1 MPRALPARALPAMP
15 ASPST
20 LWLTLRRRYPNT
32 RAKVRTSV
40 RVRADARAEA
50 AQAKTPAKPREVAQP
65 TEASR
70 LNSSNQALAAH
81 IWAGLGRFRQGG
93 TASALCR
100 ASGRSGD
107 SSFGQSLVCCGCR
120 AFGGLDG

>member
-40 RVRADARAEA
+40 RARADARAEV
-50 AQAKTPAKPREVAQP
+50 AQAKTPAKAREVAQP

-70 LNSSNQALAAH
+70 INNSNQTLAAH
-81 IWAGLGRFRQGG
+81 IGGRLGRFREGG
-93 TASALCR
+93 TASVLSQEILCR
-100 ASGRSGD
+100 
-107 SSFGQSLVCCGCR
+107 
-120 AFGGLDG
+120 

>member
-20 LWLTLRRRYPNT
+20 LWLTLKRRYPNT

-40 RVRADARAEA
+40 RVRVGARAEA
-50 AQAKTPAKPREVAQP
+50 AQAKTPAKAREVAQP

-70 LNSSNQALAAH
+70 LPPCSNRAPGARLGGRLA
-81 IWAGLGRFRQGG
+81 QY
-93 TASALCR
+93 LCHGIVR
-100 ASGRSGD
+100 AAAMNKI
-107 SSFGQSLVCCGCR
+107 V
-120 AFGGLDG
+120 